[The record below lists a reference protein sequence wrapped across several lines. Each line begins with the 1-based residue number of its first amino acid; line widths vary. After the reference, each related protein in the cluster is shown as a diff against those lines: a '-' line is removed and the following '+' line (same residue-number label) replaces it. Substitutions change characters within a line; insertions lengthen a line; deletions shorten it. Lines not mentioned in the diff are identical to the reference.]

1 MGIPKYLESKIKSL
15 IHCCGIS
22 DVPSS
27 AKPIIKTNQT
37 YNGKPVYEA
46 YYGVNLSGT
55 SPYTITTTIE
65 TLLSADIIAKLL
77 SGEQYVINGGTA
89 TAAICDA
96 SVSIDSS
103 GNIVVDWTTT
113 HVAGDTLNLYIKY
126 TQL

>member
-46 YYGVNLSGT
+46 YYTFSLTAT
-55 SPYTITTTIE
+55 SPYTITQTVG
-65 TLLSADIIAKLL
+65 TLLGADVIATVGGVQFLL
-77 SGEQYVINGGTA
+77 NGGTTTLA
-89 TAAICDA
+89 NCDA
-96 SVSIDSS
+96 SVSVNA
-103 GNIVVDWTTT
+103 GNIIVDWTTT
-113 HVAGDTLNLYIKY
+113 HAIGDTLSLYIKY

>member
-46 YYGVNLSGT
+46 YYTFSLTAT
-55 SPYTITTTIE
+55 SPYTITQTVG
-65 TLLSADIIAKLL
+65 TLLGADVIATVGGVQFLL
-77 SGEQYVINGGTA
+77 NGGTTTLA
-89 TAAICDA
+89 NCDA
-96 SVSIDSS
+96 SVSVNTS
-103 GNIVVDWTTT
+103 GNIVVTWSTT
-113 HVAGDTLNLYIKY
+113 HAIGDTLNLIIKY
-126 TQL
+126 TNL